1 MSRRSKSVNLIV
13 NIAKLHNLI
22 NLYTKAT
29 RQEKRKTNDTGERAS
44 YINTILIHQAN
55 I

>member
-29 RQEKRKTNDTGERAS
+29 RQEKEKQ
-44 YINTILIHQAN
+44 TILESGLHTLIQY
-55 I
+55 